1 MLCTPITMKSNVK
14 PILMVLIMIST
25 SLAGC
30 ITGDSGDDNV
40 PVTAVFSYSP
50 TTDIRTG
57 DSVEL
62 DASASLPQDGS
73 LTYSWDCDG
82 DGAADETG
90 QKTDCSWEVEGTY
103 SVTLTVA
110 SGGVSNS
117 QTKDIVVSEAPVG
130 TPVAEITQYADEEDC
145 LYDEIDETKNILVW
159 ICAMDKSQS
168 DREVTE
174 TTTVQLDG
182 SDSESGGNSEYI
194 TTWNWD
200 INLEYDSDGDGNLE
214 NDADLTGESVEW
226 KDVAPGEYEVN
237 LSVTNSA
244 GEIDGDKI
252 KVYVSY
258 YGEWKDFQIDGK
270 TSNTPKE
277 IEFDMSVVYDRD
289 QGNTIR
295 KVETIL
301 TYPQLDDDCWA
312 GESQCGN
319 TLDIFAF
326 NEEDEEATN
335 TTETANEN
343 RDAGDCDDDE
353 NYCVMLLLS
362 SYMFT
367 DTESTYGDGDWIMKI
382 SNDMLRDAQ
391 IESMVII
398 LHYK

>member
-1 MLCTPITMKSNVK
+1 MKPHVK
-14 PILMVLIMIST
+14 PILMALIMIST
-25 SLAGC
+25 SLSGC
-30 ITGDSGDDNV
+30 IFGDESENEV

-50 TTDIRTG
+50 TSNIRTG

-62 DASASLPQDGS
+62 DGSASLPQDGS

-110 SGGVSNS
+110 SGGKSNS
-117 QTKDIVVSEAPVG
+117 QTKEITVTEAPVG
-130 TPVAEITQYADEEDC
+130 SPKAEITQYADEEDC

-159 ICAMDKSQS
+159 ICAMDKSES
-168 DREVTE
+168 DREITE
-174 TTTVQLDG
+174 TTTIQLDA
-182 SDSESGGNSEYI
+182 SDSESGGESEYI

-200 INLEYDSDGDGNLE
+200 LNLEYDSDGDGNLE
-214 NDADLTGESVEW
+214 NDADLTGEQVEW

-244 GEIDGDKI
+244 GAMDGDKI

-258 YGEWKDFQIDGK
+258 YGEWKDFQIDGNN
-270 TSNTPKE
+270 SGSPKV
-277 IEFDMSVVYDRD
+277 IEFDMPVVYDRD

-301 TYPQLDDDCWA
+301 TYPQLDGDQPFGNDV
-312 GESQCGN
+312 EN
-319 TLDIFAF
+319 TLNLYAF
-326 NEEDEEATN
+326 NEEEEEAAN
-335 TTETANEN
+335 TSDTANEN
-343 RDAGDCDDDE
+343 RDEGDCDSD
-353 NYCVMLLLS
+353 NYCVLLLLS
-362 SYMFT
+362 SYMFM
-367 DTESTYGDGDWIMKI
+367 DTESTWDDGEWMMQIRNNRW
-382 SNDMLRDAQ
+382 NDVQ
-391 IESMVII
+391 VESMVII

>member
-1 MLCTPITMKSNVK
+1 
-14 PILMVLIMIST
+14 MIST
-25 SLAGC
+25 SLSGC
-30 ITGDSGDDNV
+30 IFGDESENEV

-50 TTDIRTG
+50 TSNIRTG

-62 DASASLPQDGS
+62 DGSASLPQDGS

-110 SGGVSNS
+110 SGGKSNS
-117 QTKDIVVSEAPVG
+117 QTKEITVTEAPVG
-130 TPVAEITQYADEEDC
+130 SPKAEITQYADEEDC

-159 ICAMDKSQS
+159 ICAMDKSES
-168 DREVTE
+168 DREITE
-174 TTTVQLDG
+174 TTTILLDA
-182 SDSESGGNSEYI
+182 SDSESGGDSEYI
-194 TTWNWD
+194 STWNWD
-200 INLEYDSDGDGNLE
+200 LDLEYDSDGDGNLE

-244 GEIDGDKI
+244 GAMDGDKI

-258 YGEWKDFQIDGK
+258 YGEWKDFQIDGNN
-270 TSNTPKE
+270 SGSPKV
-277 IEFDMSVVYDRD
+277 IEFDMPVVYDRD

-301 TYPQLDDDCWA
+301 TYPQLDGDQPFGNDV
-312 GESQCGN
+312 EN
-319 TLDIFAF
+319 TLNLYAF
-326 NEEDEEATN
+326 NEEEEEAAN
-335 TTETANEN
+335 TSDTANEN
-343 RDAGDCDDDE
+343 RDEGDCDSE
-353 NYCVMLLLS
+353 NYCVLLLLS
-362 SYMFT
+362 SYMFM
-367 DTESTYGDGDWIMKI
+367 DTESTWDDGEWMMQIRNNRW
-382 SNDMLRDAQ
+382 NDVQ
-391 IESMVII
+391 VESMVII

>member
-1 MLCTPITMKSNVK
+1 MKSHVK
-14 PILMVLIMIST
+14 PILVVLIMVSI

-30 ITGDSGDDNV
+30 ITGDYGDDNV

-82 DGAADETG
+82 DGATDETG

-110 SGGVSNS
+110 SGGISNL
-117 QTKDIVVSEAPVG
+117 QTKDIVVTEAPEG

-168 DREVTE
+168 DREITE
-174 TTTVQLDG
+174 TATVQLDG
-182 SDSESGGNSEYI
+182 SDSQSGGNSEYI

-244 GEIDGDKI
+244 GEMDGDKI

>member
-1 MLCTPITMKSNVK
+1 
-14 PILMVLIMIST
+14 
-25 SLAGC
+25 
-30 ITGDSGDDNV
+30 
-40 PVTAVFSYSP
+40 
-50 TTDIRTG
+50 
-57 DSVEL
+57 
-62 DASASLPQDGS
+62 

-117 QTKDIVVSEAPVG
+117 QTKEVTVTEAPVG
-130 TPVAEITQYADEEDC
+130 TPTAEITQYADEEDC
-145 LYDEIDETKNILVW
+145 IYEDIDETRSILVW

-174 TTTVQLDG
+174 TTTIQLDG
-182 SDSESGGNSEYI
+182 SDSQSGGDSDYI

-200 INLEYDSDGDGNLE
+200 LDLEYDSDGDGNSE

-226 KDVAPGEYEVN
+226 KDVVPGEYEVN

-244 GEIDGDKI
+244 GSMDGDKI

-258 YGEWKDFQIDGK
+258 YGEWKDFQIDGNN
-270 TSNTPKE
+270 SGSPKVL
-277 IEFDMSVVYDRD
+277 EFDMPVVYDRD

-301 TYPQLDDDCWA
+301 TYPQVDDDCVL
-312 GESQCGN
+312 GDNQCAN
-319 TLDIFAF
+319 TLNLYAF
-326 NEEDEEATN
+326 NEEDDEAAN
-335 TTETANEN
+335 TSETDNEN
-343 RDAGDCDDDE
+343 RDAGECDDDE

-367 DTESTYGDGDWIMKI
+367 ETESTYGDGEWIMQI
-382 SNDMLRDAQ
+382 RNNRWNDVQ

>member
-1 MLCTPITMKSNVK
+1 MLCTPRTMKSNVK
-14 PILMVLIMIST
+14 PILIFLIMVST

-30 ITGDSGDDNV
+30 ITGDSGDDDV
-40 PVTAVFSYSP
+40 PVTAVFTYSP

-62 DASASLPQDGS
+62 DASSSLPKDGS

-103 SVTLTVA
+103 SVTLTVT
-110 SGGVSNS
+110 SGGISNS
-117 QTKDIVVSEAPVG
+117 QTKDITVTEAPVG
-130 TPVAEITQYADEEDC
+130 TPTAEITQYADEEDC
-145 LYDEIDETKNILVW
+145 QYDDIDETKNILVW
-159 ICAMDKSQS
+159 ICAMDKSDS
-168 DREVTE
+168 DREITE
-174 TTTVQLDG
+174 TTIVQLDG
-182 SDSESGGNSEYI
+182 SDSVSGGDSEYI

-244 GEIDGDKI
+244 GSMDGDKI

-301 TYPQLDDDCWA
+301 TYPQIDDDCIL
-312 GESQCGN
+312 GDSQCGN

-343 RDAGDCDDDE
+343 RDAGDCDDDQ

-367 DTESTYGDGDWIMKI
+367 DTESTFGDGDWIMKI
-382 SNDMLRDAQ
+382 SNDMVRDAQ

>member
-1 MLCTPITMKSNVK
+1 
-14 PILMVLIMIST
+14 MIST
-25 SLAGC
+25 SLSGC
-30 ITGDSGDDNV
+30 IFGDESENEV

-50 TTDIRTG
+50 TSNIRTG

-62 DASASLPQDGS
+62 DGSASLPQDGS

-110 SGGVSNS
+110 SGGKSNS
-117 QTKDIVVSEAPVG
+117 QTKEITVTEAPVG
-130 TPVAEITQYADEEDC
+130 SPKAEITQYADEEDC

-159 ICAMDKSQS
+159 ICAMDKSES
-168 DREVTE
+168 DREITE
-174 TTTVQLDG
+174 TTTILLDA
-182 SDSESGGNSEYI
+182 SDSESGGDSEYI

-214 NDADLTGESVEW
+214 NDADLIGESVEW

-244 GEIDGDKI
+244 GAMDGDKI

-258 YGEWKDFQIDGK
+258 YGEWKDFQIDGNN
-270 TSNTPKE
+270 SGSPKV
-277 IEFDMSVVYDRD
+277 IEFDMPVVYDRD

-301 TYPQLDDDCWA
+301 TYPQLDGDQPFGNDV
-312 GESQCGN
+312 EN
-319 TLDIFAF
+319 TLNLYAF
-326 NEEDEEATN
+326 NEEEEEAAN
-335 TTETANEN
+335 TSDTANEN
-343 RDAGDCDDDE
+343 RDEGDCDSE
-353 NYCVMLLLS
+353 NYCVLLLLS
-362 SYMFT
+362 SYMFM
-367 DTESTYGDGDWIMKI
+367 DTESTWDDGEWMMQIRNNRW
-382 SNDMLRDAQ
+382 NDVQ
-391 IESMVII
+391 VESMVII

>member
-1 MLCTPITMKSNVK
+1 
-14 PILMVLIMIST
+14 MIST
-25 SLAGC
+25 SLSGC
-30 ITGDSGDDNV
+30 IFGDESENEV

-50 TTDIRTG
+50 TSNIRTG

-62 DASASLPQDGS
+62 DGSASLPQDGS

-110 SGGVSNS
+110 SGGKSNS
-117 QTKDIVVSEAPVG
+117 QTKEITVTEAPVG
-130 TPVAEITQYADEEDC
+130 SPKAEITQYADEEDC

-159 ICAMDKSQS
+159 ICAMDKSES
-168 DREVTE
+168 DREITE
-174 TTTVQLDG
+174 TTTIQLDA
-182 SDSESGGNSEYI
+182 SDSESGGESEYI

-200 INLEYDSDGDGNLE
+200 LNLEYDSDGDGNLE
-214 NDADLTGESVEW
+214 NDADLTGEQVEW

-244 GEIDGDKI
+244 GAMDGDKI

-258 YGEWKDFQIDGK
+258 YGEWKDFQIDGNN
-270 TSNTPKE
+270 SGSPKV
-277 IEFDMSVVYDRD
+277 IEFDMPVVYDRD

-301 TYPQLDDDCWA
+301 TYPQLDGDQPFGNDV
-312 GESQCGN
+312 EN
-319 TLDIFAF
+319 TLNLYAF
-326 NEEDEEATN
+326 NEEEEEAAN
-335 TTETANEN
+335 TSDTANEN
-343 RDAGDCDDDE
+343 RDEGDCDSE
-353 NYCVMLLLS
+353 NYCVLLLLS
-362 SYMFT
+362 SYMFM
-367 DTESTYGDGDWIMKI
+367 DTESTWDDGEWMMQIRNNRW
-382 SNDMLRDAQ
+382 NDVQ
-391 IESMVII
+391 VESMVII

>member
-1 MLCTPITMKSNVK
+1 
-14 PILMVLIMIST
+14 MIST
-25 SLAGC
+25 SLSGC
-30 ITGDSGDDNV
+30 IFGDESENEV

-50 TTDIRTG
+50 TSNIRTG

-62 DASASLPQDGS
+62 DGSASLPQDGS

-110 SGGVSNS
+110 SGGKSNS
-117 QTKDIVVSEAPVG
+117 QTKEITVTEAPVG
-130 TPVAEITQYADEEDC
+130 SPKAEITQYADEEDC

-159 ICAMDKSQS
+159 ICAMDKSES
-168 DREVTE
+168 DREITE
-174 TTTVQLDG
+174 TTTILLDA
-182 SDSESGGNSEYI
+182 SDSESGGESEYI

-200 INLEYDSDGDGNLE
+200 LDLEYDSDGDGNLE
-214 NDADLTGESVEW
+214 NDADLTGEQVEW

-244 GEIDGDKI
+244 GAMDGDKI

-258 YGEWKDFQIDGK
+258 YGEWKDFQIDGNN
-270 TSNTPKE
+270 SGSPKV
-277 IEFDMSVVYDRD
+277 IEFDMPVVYDRD

-301 TYPQLDDDCWA
+301 TYPQLDGDQPFGNDV
-312 GESQCGN
+312 EN
-319 TLDIFAF
+319 TLNLYAF
-326 NEEDEEATN
+326 NEEEEEAAN
-335 TTETANEN
+335 TSDTANEN
-343 RDAGDCDDDE
+343 RDEGDCDSE
-353 NYCVMLLLS
+353 NYCVLLLLS
-362 SYMFT
+362 SYMFM
-367 DTESTYGDGDWIMKI
+367 DTESTWDDGEWMMQIRNNRW
-382 SNDMLRDAQ
+382 NDVQ
-391 IESMVII
+391 VESMVIV

>member
-1 MLCTPITMKSNVK
+1 M
-14 PILMVLIMIST
+14 
-25 SLAGC
+25 
-30 ITGDSGDDNV
+30 
-40 PVTAVFSYSP
+40 
-50 TTDIRTG
+50 
-57 DSVEL
+57 
-62 DASASLPQDGS
+62 
-73 LTYSWDCDG
+73 TYSWDCDG

-110 SGGVSNS
+110 SGGISNL
-117 QTKDIVVSEAPVG
+117 QTKDIVVTEAPVG
-130 TPVAEITQYADEEDC
+130 TPTAEITQYADEEDC
-145 LYDEIDETKNILVW
+145 LYEDVDETRSILVW

-174 TTTVQLDG
+174 TTTIQLDG
-182 SDSESGGNSEYI
+182 SDSQSGGDSDYI

-200 INLEYDSDGDGNLE
+200 LDLEYDSDGDGNLE

-226 KDVAPGEYEVN
+226 KDVVPGEYEVN

-244 GEIDGDKI
+244 GSMDGDKI

-258 YGEWKDFQIDGK
+258 YGEWNDFQIDGNN
-270 TSNTPKE
+270 SGSPKV
-277 IEFDMSVVYDRD
+277 IEFDMPVVYDRD

-301 TYPQLDDDCWA
+301 TYPQLDGDQPLGNDV
-312 GESQCGN
+312 EN
-319 TLDIFAF
+319 TLNLYAF
-326 NEEDEEATN
+326 NEEDDEAAN
-335 TTETANEN
+335 TSETDNDN
-343 RDAGDCDDDE
+343 RDAGECDDDE

-367 DTESTYGDGDWIMKI
+367 ETESTYGDGEWIMQI
-382 SNDMLRDAQ
+382 RNNRWNDVQ

>member
-1 MLCTPITMKSNVK
+1 MLCTPVTMKSHVK

-110 SGGVSNS
+110 SGGISNL
-117 QTKDIVVSEAPVG
+117 QTKDIVVTEAPVG
-130 TPVAEITQYADEEDC
+130 TPTAEITQYADEEDC
-145 LYDEIDETKNILVW
+145 LYEDVDETRSILVW

-174 TTTVQLDG
+174 TTTIQLDG
-182 SDSESGGNSEYI
+182 SDSQSGGDSDYI

-200 INLEYDSDGDGNLE
+200 LDLEYDSDGDGNLE

-226 KDVAPGEYEVN
+226 KDVVPGEYEVN

-244 GEIDGDKI
+244 GSMDGDKI

-258 YGEWKDFQIDGK
+258 YGEWNDFQIDGNN
-270 TSNTPKE
+270 SGSPKV
-277 IEFDMSVVYDRD
+277 IEFDMPVVYDRD

-301 TYPQLDDDCWA
+301 TYPQLDGDQPLGNDV
-312 GESQCGN
+312 EN
-319 TLDIFAF
+319 TLNLYAF
-326 NEEDEEATN
+326 NEEDDEAAN
-335 TTETANEN
+335 TSETDNDN
-343 RDAGDCDDDE
+343 RDAGECDDDE

-367 DTESTYGDGDWIMKI
+367 ETESTYGDGEWIMQI
-382 SNDMLRDAQ
+382 RNNRWNDVQ

>member
-1 MLCTPITMKSNVK
+1 
-14 PILMVLIMIST
+14 MIST
-25 SLAGC
+25 SLSGC
-30 ITGDSGDDNV
+30 IFGDESENEV

-50 TTDIRTG
+50 TSNIRTG

-62 DASASLPQDGS
+62 DGSASLPQDGS

-110 SGGVSNS
+110 SGGKSNS
-117 QTKDIVVSEAPVG
+117 QTKEITVTEAPVG
-130 TPVAEITQYADEEDC
+130 SPKAEITQYADEEDC

-159 ICAMDKSQS
+159 ICAMDKSES
-168 DREVTE
+168 DREITE
-174 TTTVQLDG
+174 TTTIQLDA
-182 SDSESGGNSEYI
+182 SDSESGGESEYI

-200 INLEYDSDGDGNLE
+200 LDLEYDSDGDGNLE
-214 NDADLTGESVEW
+214 NDADLIGEQVEW

-244 GEIDGDKI
+244 GAMDGDKI

-258 YGEWKDFQIDGK
+258 YGEWKDFQIDGNN
-270 TSNTPKE
+270 SGSPKV
-277 IEFDMSVVYDRD
+277 IEFDMPVVYDRD

-301 TYPQLDDDCWA
+301 TYPQLDGDQPFGNDV
-312 GESQCGN
+312 EN
-319 TLDIFAF
+319 TLNLYAF
-326 NEEDEEATN
+326 NEEEEEAAN
-335 TTETANEN
+335 TSDTANEN
-343 RDAGDCDDDE
+343 RDEGDCDSE
-353 NYCVMLLLS
+353 NYCVLLLLS
-362 SYMFT
+362 SYMFM
-367 DTESTYGDGDWIMKI
+367 DTESTWDDGEWMMQIRNNRW
-382 SNDMLRDAQ
+382 NDVQ
-391 IESMVII
+391 VESMVIV

>member
-1 MLCTPITMKSNVK
+1 
-14 PILMVLIMIST
+14 MIST
-25 SLAGC
+25 SLSGC
-30 ITGDSGDDNV
+30 IFGDESENEV

-50 TTDIRTG
+50 TSNIRTG

-62 DASASLPQDGS
+62 DGSASLPQDGS

-110 SGGVSNS
+110 SGGKSNS
-117 QTKDIVVSEAPVG
+117 QTKEITVTEAPVG
-130 TPVAEITQYADEEDC
+130 SPKAEITQYADEEDC

-159 ICAMDKSQS
+159 ICAMDKSES
-168 DREVTE
+168 DREITE
-174 TTTVQLDG
+174 TTTILLDA
-182 SDSESGGNSEYI
+182 SDSESGGDSEYI

-214 NDADLTGESVEW
+214 NDADLIGESVEW

-244 GEIDGDKI
+244 GAMDGDKI

-258 YGEWKDFQIDGK
+258 YGEWKDFQIDGNN
-270 TSNTPKE
+270 SGSPKV
-277 IEFDMSVVYDRD
+277 IEFDMPVVYDRD

-301 TYPQLDDDCWA
+301 TYPQLDGDQPFGNDV
-312 GESQCGN
+312 EN
-319 TLDIFAF
+319 TLNLYAF
-326 NEEDEEATN
+326 NEEEEEAAN
-335 TTETANEN
+335 TSDTANEN
-343 RDAGDCDDDE
+343 RDEGDCDSE
-353 NYCVMLLLS
+353 NYCVLLLLS
-362 SYMFT
+362 SYMFM
-367 DTESTYGDGDWIMKI
+367 DTESTWDDGEWMMQIRNNRW
-382 SNDMLRDAQ
+382 NDVQ

>member
-1 MLCTPITMKSNVK
+1 MLCTPVTMKSHVK

-110 SGGVSNS
+110 SGGISNA
-117 QTKDIVVSEAPVG
+117 QTKDITVTEAPVG

-145 LYDEIDETKNILVW
+145 LYEDVDETRSILVW

-182 SDSESGGNSEYI
+182 SDSQSGGDNEYI

-200 INLEYDSDGDGNLE
+200 LDLEYDSDGDGNLE

-226 KDVAPGEYEVN
+226 KDVVPGEYEVN

-244 GEIDGDKI
+244 GSMDGDKI

-258 YGEWKDFQIDGK
+258 YGEWNDFQIDGNN
-270 TSNTPKE
+270 SGSPKV
-277 IEFDMSVVYDRD
+277 IEFDMPVVYDRD

-301 TYPQLDDDCWA
+301 TYPQLDGDQPLGNDV
-312 GESQCGN
+312 EN
-319 TLDIFAF
+319 TLNLYAF
-326 NEEDEEATN
+326 NEEDDEAAN
-335 TTETANEN
+335 TSETDNDN
-343 RDAGDCDDDE
+343 RDAGECDDDE

-367 DTESTYGDGDWIMKI
+367 ETESTYGDGEWIMQI
-382 SNDMLRDAQ
+382 RNNRWNDVQ

>member
-1 MLCTPITMKSNVK
+1 
-14 PILMVLIMIST
+14 MIST
-25 SLAGC
+25 SLSGC
-30 ITGDSGDDNV
+30 IFGDESENEV

-50 TTDIRTG
+50 TSNIRTG

-62 DASASLPQDGS
+62 DGSASLPQDGS

-110 SGGVSNS
+110 SGGKSNS
-117 QTKDIVVSEAPVG
+117 QTKEITVTEAPVG
-130 TPVAEITQYADEEDC
+130 SPKAEITQYADEEDC

-159 ICAMDKSQS
+159 ICAMDKSES
-168 DREVTE
+168 DREITE
-174 TTTVQLDG
+174 TTTIQLDA
-182 SDSESGGNSEYI
+182 SDSESGGESEYI

-200 INLEYDSDGDGNLE
+200 LDLEYDSDGDGNLE
-214 NDADLTGESVEW
+214 NDADLTGEQVEW

-244 GEIDGDKI
+244 GAMDGDKI

-258 YGEWKDFQIDGK
+258 YGEWKDFQIDGNN
-270 TSNTPKE
+270 SGSPKV
-277 IEFDMSVVYDRD
+277 IEFDMPVVYDRD

-301 TYPQLDDDCWA
+301 TYPQLDGDQPFGNDV
-312 GESQCGN
+312 EN
-319 TLDIFAF
+319 TLNLYAF
-326 NEEDEEATN
+326 NEEEEEAAN
-335 TTETANEN
+335 TSDTANEN
-343 RDAGDCDDDE
+343 RDEGDCDSE
-353 NYCVMLLLS
+353 NYCVLLLLS
-362 SYMFT
+362 SYMFM
-367 DTESTYGDGDWIMKI
+367 DTESTWDDGEWMMQIRNNRW
-382 SNDMLRDAQ
+382 NDVQ
-391 IESMVII
+391 VESMVII

>member
-1 MLCTPITMKSNVK
+1 MKPHVK
-14 PILMVLIMIST
+14 PILMALIMIST
-25 SLAGC
+25 SLSGC
-30 ITGDSGDDNV
+30 IFGDESENEV

-50 TTDIRTG
+50 TSNIRTG

-62 DASASLPQDGS
+62 DGSASLPQDGS

-110 SGGVSNS
+110 SGGKSNS
-117 QTKDIVVSEAPVG
+117 QTKEITVTEAPVG
-130 TPVAEITQYADEEDC
+130 SPKAEITQYADEEDC

-159 ICAMDKSQS
+159 ICAMDKSES
-168 DREVTE
+168 DREITE
-174 TTTVQLDG
+174 TTTIQLDA
-182 SDSESGGNSEYI
+182 SDSESGGESEYI

-200 INLEYDSDGDGNLE
+200 LDLEYDSDGDGNLE
-214 NDADLTGESVEW
+214 NDADLTGEQVEW

-244 GEIDGDKI
+244 GAMDGDKI

-258 YGEWKDFQIDGK
+258 YGEWKDFQIDGNN
-270 TSNTPKE
+270 SGSPKV
-277 IEFDMSVVYDRD
+277 IEFDMPVVYDRD

-301 TYPQLDDDCWA
+301 TYPQLDGDQPFGNDV
-312 GESQCGN
+312 EN
-319 TLDIFAF
+319 TLNLYAF
-326 NEEDEEATN
+326 NEEEEEAAN
-335 TTETANEN
+335 TSDTANEN
-343 RDAGDCDDDE
+343 RDEGDCDSE
-353 NYCVMLLLS
+353 NYCVLLLLS
-362 SYMFT
+362 SYMFM
-367 DTESTYGDGDWIMKI
+367 DTESTWDDGEWMMQIRNNRW
-382 SNDMLRDAQ
+382 NDVQ
-391 IESMVII
+391 VESMVII

>member
-1 MLCTPITMKSNVK
+1 MKPHVK
-14 PILMVLIMIST
+14 PILMALIMIST
-25 SLAGC
+25 SLSGC
-30 ITGDSGDDNV
+30 IFGDESENEV

-50 TTDIRTG
+50 TSNIRTG

-62 DASASLPQDGS
+62 DGSASLPQDGS

-110 SGGVSNS
+110 SGGKSNS
-117 QTKDIVVSEAPVG
+117 QTKEITVTEAPVG
-130 TPVAEITQYADEEDC
+130 SPKAEITQYADEEDC

-159 ICAMDKSQS
+159 ICAMDKSES
-168 DREVTE
+168 DREITE
-174 TTTVQLDG
+174 TTTILLDA
-182 SDSESGGNSEYI
+182 SDSESGGDSEYI

-200 INLEYDSDGDGNLE
+200 LDLEYDSDGDGNLE
-214 NDADLTGESVEW
+214 NDADLIGESVEW

-244 GEIDGDKI
+244 GAMDGDKI

-258 YGEWKDFQIDGK
+258 YGEWKDFQIDGNN
-270 TSNTPKE
+270 SGSPKV
-277 IEFDMSVVYDRD
+277 IEFDMPVVYDRD

-301 TYPQLDDDCWA
+301 TYPQLDGDQPFGNDV
-312 GESQCGN
+312 EN
-319 TLDIFAF
+319 TLNLYAF
-326 NEEDEEATN
+326 NEEEEEAAN
-335 TTETANEN
+335 TSDTANEN
-343 RDAGDCDDDE
+343 RDEGDCDSE
-353 NYCVMLLLS
+353 NYCVLLLLS
-362 SYMFT
+362 SYMFM
-367 DTESTYGDGDWIMKI
+367 DTESTWDDGEWMMQIRNNRW
-382 SNDMLRDAQ
+382 NDVQ
-391 IESMVII
+391 VESMVII

>member
-1 MLCTPITMKSNVK
+1 
-14 PILMVLIMIST
+14 MIST

>member
-1 MLCTPITMKSNVK
+1 MI
-14 PILMVLIMIST
+14 MVST

-30 ITGDSGDDNV
+30 ITGDSGEGEV

-62 DASASLPQDGS
+62 DASSSLPKDGS

-103 SVTLTVA
+103 SVTLTVT
-110 SGGVSNS
+110 SGGISNS
-117 QTKDIVVSEAPVG
+117 QTKEVVVTEAPVG
-130 TPVAEITQYADEEDC
+130 TPKAEITQYADEEDC
-145 LYDEIDETKNILVW
+145 QFDDIEEMKNIVVW
-159 ICAMDKSQS
+159 ICGMDKSQS
-168 DREVTE
+168 DREITE

-182 SDSESGGNSEYI
+182 SESESGGDSEYI
-194 TTWNWD
+194 TTWSWD

-244 GEIDGDKI
+244 GSMDGDKI

-277 IEFDMSVVYDRD
+277 IPFEMSVVYDRD

-295 KVETIL
+295 KVEAIL
-301 TYPQLDDDCWA
+301 TYPQIDDDCLL
-312 GESQCGN
+312 GDSQCGN

-326 NEEDEEATN
+326 NEEEEEATN
-335 TTETANEN
+335 TTETTNEN
-343 RDAGDCDDDE
+343 RDAGDCDSE
-353 NYCVMLLLS
+353 NYCVSLLLS

-367 DTESTYGDGDWIMKI
+367 DTESTYDDGDWIMKV
-382 SNDMLRDAQ
+382 SNDMVRDAQ
-391 IESMVII
+391 IESIVII

>member
-1 MLCTPITMKSNVK
+1 
-14 PILMVLIMIST
+14 MIST
-25 SLAGC
+25 SLSGC
-30 ITGDSGDDNV
+30 IFGDESENEV

-50 TTDIRTG
+50 TSNIRTG

-62 DASASLPQDGS
+62 DGSASLPQDGS

-110 SGGVSNS
+110 SGGKSNS
-117 QTKDIVVSEAPVG
+117 QTKEITVTEAPVG
-130 TPVAEITQYADEEDC
+130 SPKAEITQYADEEDC

-159 ICAMDKSQS
+159 ICAMDKSES
-168 DREVTE
+168 DREITE
-174 TTTVQLDG
+174 TTTILLDA
-182 SDSESGGNSEYI
+182 SDSESGGDSEYI

-214 NDADLTGESVEW
+214 NDADLIGESVEW

-244 GEIDGDKI
+244 GAMDGDKI

-258 YGEWKDFQIDGK
+258 YGEWKDFQIDGNN
-270 TSNTPKE
+270 SGSPKV
-277 IEFDMSVVYDRD
+277 IEFDMPVVYDRD

-301 TYPQLDDDCWA
+301 TYPQLDGDQPFGNDV
-312 GESQCGN
+312 EN
-319 TLDIFAF
+319 TLNLYAF
-326 NEEDEEATN
+326 NEEEEEAAN
-335 TTETANEN
+335 TSDTANEN
-343 RDAGDCDDDE
+343 RDEGDCDSE
-353 NYCVMLLLS
+353 NYCVLLLLS
-362 SYMFT
+362 SYMFM
-367 DTESTYGDGDWIMKI
+367 DTESTWDDGEWMMQIRNNRW
-382 SNDMLRDAQ
+382 NDVQ
-391 IESMVII
+391 VESMVIV